1 MKALIYLL
9 RTSIINYF
17 KRIKEKPQKAIGMIF
32 PILWVAI
39 MLLPRKNSS
48 NSDIPLNASVSI
60 FVILILITFFYS
72 LYSGTKKVKSRFNM
86 SDVNLIFVSPIKPQT
101 VMLYGIVKK
110 IALEFFT
117 SIYVLFQISNFMN
130 NLNINAATKI
140 LFSITYIIFQLIFC
154 NVLKLFIF
162 ALCSKYKKLGSIIR
176 NFIKSIIVIAIGSII
191 ILIVKNGFE
200 NFLVNFFVKSADTLT
215 YTAFFKYIP
224 VFGWMREIA
233 LQTLTGVK
241 FSYFI
246 YIILILLLTALLI
259 YITYAI
265 KLDFYEDMLS
275 SAEINERMKNIK
287 SGKKSYNTDK
297 KGFILKPFKNVS
309 LNLKKIYGSKVLLFK
324 HINEYSKRSLIFFI
338 NTYSVILLLISILLG
353 IFAKGVDIKII
364 LIVVSGILFFSS
376 GLGGKIYTE
385 ISYYFIF
392 ILPDSPQKKLFYG
405 IASSLIKLFSDAVI
419 LFLPFG
425 ILSRKS
431 PFEILLCILC
441 YVTFGGMLSY
451 SGLLSFR
458 IAHALGFTGQVSKS
472 VIFMLFQLLLAVP
485 AAMIVLII
493 AFLFKDFNSYALYF
507 ALLIYS
513 IGAGALISLGCVGI
527 FNHMELE

>member
-1 MKALIYLL
+1 M
-9 RTSIINYF
+9 
-17 KRIKEKPQKAIGMIF
+17 
-32 PILWVAI
+32 
-39 MLLPRKNSS
+39 
-48 NSDIPLNASVSI
+48 
-60 FVILILITFFYS
+60 
-72 LYSGTKKVKSRFNM
+72 
-86 SDVNLIFVSPIKPQT
+86 
-101 VMLYGIVKK
+101 
-110 IALEFFT
+110 
-117 SIYVLFQISNFMN
+117 
-130 NLNINAATKI
+130 
-140 LFSITYIIFQLIFC
+140 
-154 NVLKLFIF
+154 
-162 ALCSKYKKLGSIIR
+162 
-176 NFIKSIIVIAIGSII
+176 
-191 ILIVKNGFE
+191 
-200 NFLVNFFVKSADTLT
+200 
-215 YTAFFKYIP
+215 
-224 VFGWMREIA
+224 
-233 LQTLTGVK
+233 
-241 FSYFI
+241 
-246 YIILILLLTALLI
+246 
-259 YITYAI
+259 
-265 KLDFYEDMLS
+265 
-275 SAEINERMKNIK
+275 
-287 SGKKSYNTDK
+287 
-297 KGFILKPFKNVS
+297 
-309 LNLKKIYGSKVLLFK
+309 
-324 HINEYSKRSLIFFI
+324 
-338 NTYSVILLLISILLG
+338 ISILLG

-458 IAHALGFTGQVSKS
+458 IAHALGFTGQVSKG

-485 AAMIVLII
+485 AALIVLII

-527 FNHMELE
+527 FNHMEFD